1 LPSVWLSN
9 VWLSEQPLLPGWLLE
24 QTDMTRKSRVSNA
37 IVVLAWMGIVTAM
50 AARGSETTWQQTK
63 SLPSMP
69 ERLTEMRHHFGE
81 VLLVHEAVIRGDLPA
96 VRKPAMKVATIA
108 MPTNVPETA
117 LPFVVALRQ
126 AGQRAARATTLSDA
140 AAATVA
146 MVNECANCHRTV
158 GVFPAVPVRRP
169 PDIGGVLGH
178 MQQHQ
183 LATDDMLVGL
193 MVPSPSQWRAGAEGL
208 RVAPL
213 RASQLPRDS
222 ELTKW
227 VREADVRL
235 HDSADRATL
244 ADTTDLRTR
253 AYVEIMTSCG
263 QCHSVHSKVW
273 GPGRAKN

>member
-1 LPSVWLSN
+1 MIACVG
-9 VWLSEQPLLPGWLLE
+9 V
-24 QTDMTRKSRVSNA
+24 
-37 IVVLAWMGIVTAM
+37 VTAIGVR
-50 AARGSETTWQQTK
+50 ASDTTRQRTQ

-96 VRKPAMKVATIA
+96 VREPAMKVATIA

-117 LPFVVALRQ
+117 VPFVVALRQ
-126 AGQRAARATTLSDA
+126 AGQRAAQATTLPDA

-158 GVFPAVPVRRP
+158 GVFPAVPLRRP
-169 PDIGGVLGH
+169 PDIGGILGH

-193 MVPSPSQWRAGAEGL
+193 MVPSPSQWRAGAEQL

-213 RASQLPRDS
+213 RSSQLPRDP

-235 HDSADRATL
+235 HDSADRATA

-253 AYVEIMTSCG
+253 AYVEIMTSCV

-273 GPGRAKN
+273 GPGRGKN